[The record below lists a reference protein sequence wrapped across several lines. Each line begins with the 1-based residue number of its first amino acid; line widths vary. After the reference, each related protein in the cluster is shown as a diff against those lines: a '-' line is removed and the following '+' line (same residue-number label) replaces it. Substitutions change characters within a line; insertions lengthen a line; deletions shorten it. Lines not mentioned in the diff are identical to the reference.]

1 MAGLGARS
9 VLVTGANCGIGLE
22 LVRQLAAK
30 PDPLQWI
37 FACSREPGG
46 QRGQVLRKLALSHS
60 NLIVVKLEATNLAS
74 IKEAAALVETH
85 LKGAGLNVLINSA
98 AILTETT
105 LETTRPEDMIS
116 GYTTNVV
123 GPLMVSQAF
132 LPLLR
137 RAAQASG
144 QKGLSCN
151 KAAII
156 NISSALGSVELA
168 HKNYSKPM
176 IPYRCS
182 KAAVNMLTKCQ
193 ALSYEEEGILCTVVH
208 PGWVKTDMGTQQA
221 DLTVEESV
229 QGILQVFSKLNDEH
243 SGAFV
248 NWKGKQL
255 PW

>member
-1 MAGLGARS
+1 MAGLRARS
-9 VLVTGANCGIGLE
+9 ILVTGANRGIGLE
-22 LVRQLAAK
+22 LVRQLAAE
-30 PDPLQWI
+30 PDPLRWI
-37 FACSREPGG
+37 FACSREPDG
-46 QRGQVLRKLALSHS
+46 QRGQVLRRLALSHP
-60 NLIVVKLEATNLAS
+60 NLIVVKLEVTNFAS
-74 IKEAAALVETH
+74 IREAATLVETH
-85 LKGAGLNVLINSA
+85 LRGAGLNMLINNA
-98 AILTETT
+98 AIFTENT
-105 LETTRPEDMIS
+105 LETTHLEDMIS

-137 RAAQASG
+137 RAAKASG
-144 QKGLSCN
+144 EKGLSCN

-156 NISSALGSVELA
+156 NISSALGSIELA
-168 HKNYSKPM
+168 HKNYSKPV

-182 KAAVNMLTKCQ
+182 KAALNMLTKCQ

-229 QGILQVFSKLNDEH
+229 QGILQVFSKLSHEH

-248 NWKGKQL
+248 NWKGQKI